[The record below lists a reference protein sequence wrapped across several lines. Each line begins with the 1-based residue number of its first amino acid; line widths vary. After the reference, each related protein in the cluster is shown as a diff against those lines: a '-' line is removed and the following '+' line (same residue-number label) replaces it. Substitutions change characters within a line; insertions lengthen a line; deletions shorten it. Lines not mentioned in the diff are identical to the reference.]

1 VIDEQPGGA
10 DLQCIQ
16 LVELLTAYLDDALPE
31 PAHAAFDAHLA
42 GCPGC
47 RAALAQWRTVVELV
61 GRLRPEDVAS
71 LDTYTRD
78 RLLATLTTPRRR

>member
-1 VIDEQPGGA
+1 MTDEQTGA
-10 DLQCIQ
+10 EQRCIE

-31 PAHAAFDAHLA
+31 PARAGFDAHLA

-47 RAALAQWRTVVELV
+47 RAALAQWRTVVDLV

-71 LDTYTRD
+71 LDAYTRD

>member
-1 VIDEQPGGA
+1 MTDEQPAA
-10 DLQCIQ
+10 DQQCVQ

-31 PAHAAFDAHLA
+31 PARAAFDAHLT

-47 RAALAQWRTVVELV
+47 RAALAQWRTVIDLV
-61 GRLRPEDVAS
+61 GRLRPEDVES
-71 LDTYTRD
+71 LDAYTRD